1 MAISLASITQGRVN
15 RPKII
20 MVYGVPGIGKTT
32 AASKLPNPIFLPTE
46 DGQDEL
52 DVAKFPLM
60 RSFQDVMEALNS
72 LANEQHEF
80 QSLVVDSMSS
90 LELLINGQVC
100 KDANVTDISKIPYG
114 NGPKLAMEYW
124 EKFFNAV
131 SWLRDNRNMIVTL
144 IAHPEITKTP
154 NPDGESYDSYAP
166 LLSKKALE
174 LFKQKCNA
182 IFFANYKVFV
192 RSVDKGFGQKDHKGV
207 GSGERVMYTSTRP
220 TYVAKNQAQ
229 PSLPE
234 EMPFDLNLA
243 LDYWYHPEKYQQS

>member
-1 MAISLASITQGRVN
+1 MGIDLSSITQGRVN

-20 MVYGVPGIGKTT
+20 FLYGVPGIGKTT
-32 AASKLPNPIFLPTE
+32 AASKLPRPIFLPTE

-52 DVAKFPLM
+52 DVAKFPLLK
-60 RSFQDVMEALNS
+60 SYDECMEAITA
-72 LANEQHEF
+72 LANGETDF
-80 QSLVVDSMSS
+80 KTLVVDSMSS
-90 LELLINGQVC
+90 LEMLIEAKVC
-100 KDANVTDISKIPYG
+100 SDANVTQISKIPYG
-114 NGPKLAMEYW
+114 RGRDLVMEYW

-131 SWLRDNRNMIVTL
+131 SWIRDNKGMQVVL
-144 IAHPEITKTP
+144 IAHPEITKVP

-192 RSVDKGFGQKDHKGV
+192 RSVEKGFGQKDHKGV
-207 GSGERVMYTSTRP
+207 GSGERVMFTTSRP

-229 PSLPE
+229 PSLPD

-243 LDYWYHPEKYQQS
+243 LDYWYHPEKYQQ